1 MTDEWALLRKL
12 ASREN
17 IGFEPARLP
26 TRKWQTLASGIR
38 LSYLDWP
45 DNGPVA
51 LFLHGGALTAH
62 TFDLVCLE
70 IGDGYHC
77 VALELR
83 GHGDSDWAE
92 DSSIGTLVDDIAAF
106 ADTQDWSR
114 FHLVG
119 MSLGGGVA
127 GHFAATNPGRLRT
140 LAFIDVGPTVNF
152 ESTAPMRQFF
162 DQVRSGQSVEQLVD
176 SAIASSRSADRDK
189 IQYRFQRNLKTTP
202 AGVAWKMDRR
212 RPADFEHILG
222 KLSELAGLAQTI
234 SCPVLIVKGG
244 GSAVL
249 TEENADAFARA
260 FPNGRLRIIADA
272 SHNVQEDKPKDL
284 ANLLRGHFV
293 CEGPG

>member
-1 MTDEWALLRKL
+1 MVLSHSSCMAAHRPRTHSILS
-12 ASREN
+12 ASK
-17 IGFEPARLP
+17 IG
-26 TRKWQTLASGIR
+26 
-38 LSYLDWP
+38 
-45 DNGPVA
+45 N
-51 LFLHGGALTAH
+51 
-62 TFDLVCLE
+62 
-70 IGDGYHC
+70 GYHC
-77 VALELR
+77 VAPELR

-106 ADTQDWSR
+106 AQTEERLSFSSR
-114 FHLVG
+114 RHVRR
-119 MSLGGGVA
+119 GGVA

-140 LAFIDVGPTVNF
+140 LAFIDVGPRVNF
-152 ESTAPMRQFF
+152 ELMAPMRQFF
-162 DQVRSGQSVEQLVD
+162 DQVRSGQTVEQLVD
-176 SAIASSRSADRDK
+176 SAMASSRSADRDK

-249 TEENADAFARA
+249 TKEDADAFARA
-260 FPNGRLRIIADA
+260 FPNGRLQIIADA

-284 ANLLRGHFV
+284 ANLLRGHFAS
-293 CEGPG
+293 EGPG

>member
-1 MTDEWALLRKL
+1 
-12 ASREN
+12 
-17 IGFEPARLP
+17 
-26 TRKWQTLASGIR
+26 
-38 LSYLDWP
+38 
-45 DNGPVA
+45 
-51 LFLHGGALTAH
+51 
-62 TFDLVCLE
+62 
-70 IGDGYHC
+70 
-77 VALELR
+77 
-83 GHGDSDWAE
+83 
-92 DSSIGTLVDDIAAF
+92 
-106 ADTQDWSR
+106 
-114 FHLVG
+114 

-260 FPNGRLRIIADA
+260 FPNGRLQIIADA

>member
-17 IGFEPARLP
+17 IPFEPARLP

-140 LAFIDVGPTVNF
+140 LALIDVGPRVNF

-162 DQVRSGQSVEQLVD
+162 VARCQQDRASLVVVIPLPFD
-176 SAIASSRSADRDK
+176 
-189 IQYRFQRNLKTTP
+189 
-202 AGVAWKMDRR
+202 VAFYLRLV
-212 RPADFEHILG
+212 P
-222 KLSELAGLAQTI
+222 
-234 SCPVLIVKGG
+234 
-244 GSAVL
+244 
-249 TEENADAFARA
+249 NADTGIDGDLVVAMRT
-260 FPNGRLRIIADA
+260 PR
-272 SHNVQEDKPKDL
+272 SH
-284 ANLLRGHFV
+284 R
-293 CEGPG
+293 